1 MLGTGLNLIRSAYSR
16 GLAYVRDGLK
26 LYMPYRGSSHD
37 EVQFV
42 GTGSTS
48 FDGIDDYVNCGD
60 DTSLDVDSNITLSA
74 WCKADTLINSAGIMV
89 RDGYYFRKENT
100 GKFRCY
106 FFGPDAQIDSTTD
119 VVAGIWY
126 HVAVTYDGA
135 SAKMYVDG
143 VLESTVS
150 MSGDITDGGNFRIG
164 TWSTVEWDG
173 NIKNVA
179 IWERTLTAT
188 EVQNVMYKQY
198 NEIPTSSRLTDGLVS
213 WWALES
219 DYLDSTDNDN
229 DGTASGDPTQ
239 NADVYGGDTP
249 VIPRAIDNAP
259 TVQADAIGS
268 GSALFD
274 GVDDYISIADS
285 DNLSF
290 GDGSTDSA
298 FSISAWVK
306 MTDAT
311 DFTIAHKGEFSNDIE
326 WRFSTYNDD
335 DIKLICGDDSAGTT
349 YIGREYDTAL
359 TSYEGSWIHLAGTYS
374 GNGRS
379 DGIKIYLNGVQ
390 VDDADYESG
399 SYTAMENQ
407 GEPVQIGRYNTVYS
421 DGNICQVG
429 IWDAVLDQAQIQS
442 IMEKTYEELTAS
454 EKTNLV
460 SYWALDETIESSGSG
475 ASFVYDKVDA
485 TLGSE
490 MIPNGDFDTSANWVF
505 DDAYAHNATTK
516 KAEYDDSMS
525 GKLIMY
531 DAQMLSSIVSGKVYR
546 LSFTVSDGTMST
558 AWYNTSISNVYIAS
572 ALYTA
577 GTHILYFIAPVSDG
591 GLLPYTYTS
600 GTTFSIDDI
609 SLKEVNGSAGQLI

>member
-1 MLGTGLNLIRSAYSR
+1 
-16 GLAYVRDGLK
+16 
-26 LYMPYRGSSHD
+26 MPFGGQKP
-37 EVQFV
+37 VQFV

-48 FDGIDDYVNCGD
+48 FDGSNDYVSVADD
-60 DTSLDVDSNITLSA
+60 DTLDLTSGATFSAWIKLDNVSGEKIVIHKSDSYRFHVVNDLVYTTLTGLSDETLSSG
-74 WCKADTLINSAGIMV
+74 TLV
-89 RDGYYFRKENT
+89 VNT
-100 GKFRCY
+100 WTH
-106 FFGPDAQIDSTTD
+106 ISL
-119 VVAGIWY
+119 
-126 HVAVTYDGA
+126 TYDGA
-135 SAKMYVDG
+135 IKIIYIDG
-143 VLESTVS
+143 VQVATEVAT
-150 MSGDITDGGNFRIG
+150 GNIDITANPVYIGGSSGSYPFDG
-164 TWSTVEWDG
+164 SL
-173 NIKNVA
+173 KNVA
-179 IWERTLTAT
+179 IWNRALTAT
-188 EVQNVMYKQY
+188 EIQNVMYKTY
-198 NEIPTSSRLTDGLVS
+198 AEVSGRLGDSTLVS
-213 WWALES
+213 WWALEHSYAGES
-219 DYLDSTDNDN
+219 DLHVKDDAGSNN
-229 DGTASGDPTQ
+229 GTLGSGGMSGATHPTMA
-239 NADVYGGDTP
+239 NSSANRSLYGGDTP

-525 GKLIMY
+525 GKLIMN